1 MIYNLQDRY
10 KQLIAILWRRLIKSS
25 SLGVKSHLNQFDIN
39 YCFPYCILTTK
50 HLNRLSLPVWV
61 TNAFAGTLARHQIY
75 IKCFNFRLRLIQY
88 LIRFVIGWVRNVA
101 GTSSKI
107 TRIWFN
113 LNAERA
119 PGKQITWQFGQS
131 LKSRVN
137 VLDQRRC
144 KFYLQYAPMDAFACG
159 SYYMYLSDLG

>member
-39 YCFPYCILTTK
+39 YCFPIAFWPPNIDWIPVLS
-50 HLNRLSLPVWV
+50 RLSMLLVAIVPPWETFFPSLGHQRICWYDSPTPNLYQMFQFQNEAYPV
-61 TNAFAGTLARHQIY
+61 
-75 IKCFNFRLRLIQY
+75 
-88 LIRFVIGWVRNVA
+88 FVIGWVRNVA

-113 LNAERA
+113 LNVERA
-119 PGKQITWQFGQS
+119 PGKQITWQF
-131 LKSRVN
+131 
-137 VLDQRRC
+137 
-144 KFYLQYAPMDAFACG
+144 YLTVMAIH
-159 SYYMYLSDLG
+159 

>member
-1 MIYNLQDRY
+1 MMIYNLQDRY

-50 HLNRLSLPVWV
+50 HRLNPCPLQIEHVVVRCPSSYLERLSFPVWV

-88 LIRFVIGWVRNVA
+88 YIRFVIGWVRNVA

-107 TRIWFN
+107 TRMWFN
-113 LNAERA
+113 LNVERA
-119 PGKQITWQFGQS
+119 PGKQIT
-131 LKSRVN
+131 
-137 VLDQRRC
+137 
-144 KFYLQYAPMDAFACG
+144 
-159 SYYMYLSDLG
+159 